1 MIEVEINQSTEPLSI
16 GSYKFNFDAIYI
28 GRSKKA
34 DLIFSDRE
42 VPLLFLTIEI
52 VQNQL
57 VIKNHS
63 KTPFYFVN
71 GKKISG
77 GYKLKPGDKINFGKN
92 QVTVNAY
99 EATEEVFNFDLD
111 LKASDSRVQPYIDL
125 LQQKINEFEKKQNV

>member
-1 MIEVEINQSTEPLSI
+1 MIEVEINNCPDPLAT
-16 GSYKFNFDAIYI
+16 GNYKFNFDAIYI

-52 VQNQL
+52 IQNQL

-63 KTPFYFVN
+63 KSPFYFVN

-77 GYKLKPGDKINFGKN
+77 GYKLKCGDKINFGKN
-92 QVTVNAY
+92 QITVNAY
-99 EATEEVFNFDLD
+99 QTTEEVFSFDID
-111 LKASDSRVQPYIDL
+111 LEASDPSVRHYIDI
-125 LQQKINEFEKKQNV
+125 LQQKINALEKKQNV